1 MDGFTTVRCHPPD
14 FSKNMDSIKEPKSL
28 SFGTTIVCSCD
39 TSVPFVVPRHA
50 VAVRW
55 SLSGDINTDQLTHW
69 WQELRICLSPKC
81 GGLKEFHCSCFNSV
95 QSTCY
100 DNISIIFKV
109 FYDFALFTNLGDGVF
124 YVVDAYVVD
133 KTNVRAV
140 SIIFR

>member
-1 MDGFTTVRCHPPD
+1 MDGFTTAQSLRPVS
-14 FSKNMDSIKEPKSL
+14 SKSMDSKRELRFLI
-28 SFGTTIVCSCD
+28 FGFTTVCSSG

-81 GGLKEFHCSCFNSV
+81 GGLKEFHFSCFNSV
-95 QSTCY
+95 QPTCY
-100 DNISIIFKV
+100 DNISIIFQV
-109 FYDFALFTNLGDGVF
+109 FYDFTLFTNLGDGVF